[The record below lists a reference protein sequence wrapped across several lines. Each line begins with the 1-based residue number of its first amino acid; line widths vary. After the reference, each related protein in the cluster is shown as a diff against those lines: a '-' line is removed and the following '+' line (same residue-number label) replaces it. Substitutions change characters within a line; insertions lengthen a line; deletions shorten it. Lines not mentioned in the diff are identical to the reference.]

1 MNETFLEKEPGKAE
15 AAGAIASA
23 STGVAAAALS
33 VVTAACCVS
42 PVVAPIIVSVLG
54 ASGAVWAA
62 GLKPYSWWILGGA
75 FVCLTYGFWTV
86 YRPRRACSARRRGC
100 PESDVAE
107 SGESVALVRGGVLDD
122 GLASPRL
129 IALVIDPLAQTES
142 GCTFVARSSGEYCS

>member
-1 MNETFLEKEPGKAE
+1 MSDTIAERAPGKGE

-42 PVVAPIIVSVLG
+42 PVIAPIIVSVLG

-75 FVCLTYGFWTV
+75 FLCLTYGFWTV
-86 YRPRRACSARRRGC
+86 YRPRPACAIGDTPNGRMMPR
-100 PESDVAE
+100 VAKA
-107 SGESVALVRGGVLDD
+107 SLWFGAACWMTGVL
-122 GLASPRL
+122 LHVLLPS
-129 IALVIDPLAQTES
+129 
-142 GCTFVARSSGEYCS
+142 